1 MPELR
6 IVLKLS
12 VGFAEIFPED
22 GLQLSISLPSW
33 TPSLHSGSDLKS
45 TPSLV
50 SISDPALRLRSV
62 SEHTLGAGLIWDGAH
77 RKGLREWMLRQ
88 DLGAGS
94 APRPLQ
100 RLPWEW
106 QMEHRAPGMRWIP
119 NVQVGTTPTLVPWL
133 LGKNCSSGKAEDNFF
148 RLVKLT

>member
-33 TPSLHSGSDLKS
+33 TPSLYPGSDLKS

-50 SISDPALRLRSV
+50 SISDPASEICLRT
-62 SEHTLGAGLIWDGAH
+62 HLGGGS
-77 RKGLREWMLRQ
+77 
-88 DLGAGS
+88 DLGRCSQEGFEGVDARTGLGSWLSPSATTKTALGVADGTQSPRHEVDPERAGWYN
-94 APRPLQ
+94 P
-100 RLPWEW
+100 
-106 QMEHRAPGMRWIP
+106 H
-119 NVQVGTTPTLVPWL
+119 
-133 LGKNCSSGKAEDNFF
+133 SGSLASG
-148 RLVKLT
+148 